1 MCSSPQTPAAPR
13 KDPVSVE
20 TFASLDMRVGVIVD
34 VEAFPEARAPAWKL
48 RVDFGPTIGELATSA
63 QVTNYAP
70 AELLG
75 RQVVGVINLG
85 VRRIAGFRSEFLV
98 LGAIANEGTVA
109 LLAPDPISTPG
120 RPVA

>member
-1 MCSSPQTPAAPR
+1 MGPSPQTPASPL
-13 KDPVSVE
+13 KEPVSVE
-20 TFASLDMRVGVIVD
+20 TFASLDIRVGVIVD

-75 RQVVGVINLG
+75 RC
-85 VRRIAGFRSEFLV
+85 
-98 LGAIANEGTVA
+98 
-109 LLAPDPISTPG
+109 LLYTSPSPRDS
-120 RPVA
+120 

>member
-48 RVDFGPTIGELATSA
+48 RVDFGPAIGELATSA
-63 QVTNYAP
+63 QVTNYAA

-98 LGAIANEGTVA
+98 LGALEDDGTVA